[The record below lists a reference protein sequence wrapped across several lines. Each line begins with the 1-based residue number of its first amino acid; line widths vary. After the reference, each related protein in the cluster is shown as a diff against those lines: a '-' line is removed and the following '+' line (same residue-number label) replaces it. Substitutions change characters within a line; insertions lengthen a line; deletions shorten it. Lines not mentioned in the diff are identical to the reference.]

1 MNNVIVFFAPSVDD
15 TIRKKLAESLR
26 IRGIAT
32 TDNIQNA
39 TLIIADIGQPVER
52 MGIADFAKELIDEYA
67 QKLVILNH
75 EFLLLDQKPKK
86 TKSEF
91 NMRHPLK
98 QFNQTKQTY
107 RQRFFNRTT
116 SG

>member
-1 MNNVIVFFAPSVDD
+1 MNNVVVFIAPSIDA
-15 TIRKKLAESLR
+15 TTRQKLADSFR
-26 IRGIAT
+26 TRGIAT
-32 TDNIQNA
+32 TDNMQNA
-39 TLIIADIGQPVER
+39 TLIITDAEQPVRR

-98 QFNQTKQTY
+98 QFNQTKQIY
-107 RQRFFNRTT
+107 RQRFLNRTKCK
-116 SG
+116 

>member
-1 MNNVIVFFAPSVDD
+1 MNNVIVFIAPSVDAAMHQ
-15 TIRKKLAESLR
+15 KLAESFR
-26 IRGIAT
+26 IRGIAI
-32 TDNIQNA
+32 TDNMQNA
-39 TLIIADIGQPVER
+39 TLIITDAEQPVRR
-52 MGIADFAKELIDEYA
+52 MEIADFAKELIDEYA

-98 QFNQTKQTY
+98 QFNQTKRKY
-107 RQRFFNRTT
+107 GQRFFNRTKCK
-116 SG
+116 

>member
-1 MNNVIVFFAPSVDD
+1 MNNVVVFIAPSVD
-15 TIRKKLAESLR
+15 TAMRQKLAESFR
-26 IRGIAT
+26 IHGIAM
-32 TDNIQNA
+32 TDNMQNA
-39 TLIIADIGQPVER
+39 TLIITDAEQPVRR

-75 EFLLLDQKPKK
+75 EFLSLDQKPKK

-98 QFNQTKQTY
+98 QFNQTKQIY
-107 RQRFFNRTT
+107 RQRFLNRTKCK
-116 SG
+116 